1 MCLCEMLF
9 YRSSVCILLKYTN
22 FISVV
27 LNSTL
32 MTLIVNVET
41 NLYDI
46 GTFIGIDIIGQI
58 IYMGDISI
66 AFTSFTDYLQ

>member
-1 MCLCEMLF
+1 M
-9 YRSSVCILLKYTN
+9 
-22 FISVV
+22 SVV

-32 MTLIVNVET
+32 MTLIVKVET

-58 IYMGDISI
+58 IYMGDIPI